1 MPRFECAA
9 DGPQA
14 QGIAAE
20 QAGKFGEIGA
30 AAMPLNRQKCGSRLD
45 P

>member
-1 MPRFECAA
+1 MPRFKCAA

-14 QGIAAE
+14 QGSEAE
-20 QAGKFGEIGA
+20 QAGYFGEIGA
-30 AAMPLNRQKCGSRLD
+30 AAMPLYRQKCGSRLD